1 MSEARSL
8 VYLLSTRLTLCSVP
22 FAFFLDATDH
32 IYDVMGCYW
41 NIPGNYDSGSFDQC
55 NANLPAQAMGEYKLK
70 NGQTSTWHQG
80 VNVSRLTPPKQS
92 PKLTSC

>member
-1 MSEARSL
+1 
-8 VYLLSTRLTLCSVP
+8 
-22 FAFFLDATDH
+22 
-32 IYDVMGCYW
+32 MGCYW

-80 VNVSRLTPPKQS
+80 VNVSRLDASEVIRQTDKLLRDLYCS
-92 PKLTSC
+92 PLLPDKSEPDRVA